1 MLIFFFS
8 ISDDLQKV
16 DQDSFGFRLE
26 NGSFTGTIGR
36 LSDQNSDIA
45 LTGFFIKDY
54 LTPHIEFTP
63 SLYSDDLCCIVPK
76 SAKLSPLILPLAC
89 FENSVWLL
97 LFITTILCGSFWS
110 FLRLLNELYIV
121 NKTVDIFNRS
131 FKIKNGSKY
140 VQFFQIIIDC
150 FIIVLSAPLRRF
162 PKVTS
167 ERLFLS
173 SICMI
178 SLIFVSIFQSGLS
191 SVFIKPMYYKDIDT
205 LVELDNSNF
214 SIHLKHHA
222 MLDDLFLDSN
232 STMKKNLRNKLVLSP
247 RSSMSRLVYRTNEAY
262 ITRKS
267 TTKLSNEIYFLNNQ
281 LHLVK
286 ECPILYNIGFVFPKN
301 SVFKERINE
310 ILLNLLNGGFMEKWI
325 KDMYYTTTLR
335 HIKDINF
342 QYQNFKILNLSDMQL
357 PFCVLG
363 CGLII
368 SIFVLLMEKMY
379 SKY

>member
-1 MLIFFFS
+1 M
-8 ISDDLQKV
+8 
-16 DQDSFGFRLE
+16 
-26 NGSFTGTIGR
+26 
-36 LSDQNSDIA
+36 
-45 LTGFFIKDY
+45 
-54 LTPHIEFTP
+54 
-63 SLYSDDLCCIVPK
+63 
-76 SAKLSPLILPLAC
+76 ILPLAC

-97 LFITTILCGSFWS
+97 LFITTILCGCFWS
-110 FLRLLNELYIV
+110 FLRLLNESF
-121 NKTVDIFNRS
+121 KTVDIFNRS
-131 FKIKNGSKY
+131 FKIKNGSKFIQI
-140 VQFFQIIIDC
+140 VQIIIDC

-162 PKVTS
+162 PRVTS

-214 SIHLKHHA
+214 SIHLKHQA
-222 MLDDLFLDSN
+222 MLDDLFLDPN
-232 STMKKNLRNKLVLSP
+232 STMKKSLRNKLVLSP
-247 RSSMSRLVYRTNEAY
+247 RSSMSRLVYRNHEAY

-325 KDMYYTTTLR
+325 KDMYYTTTLH
-335 HIKDINF
+335 HIKELNF
-342 QYQNFKILNLSDMQL
+342 QYRNFKILNLIDMQL

-363 CGLII
+363 CGLVIAF
-368 SIFVLLMEKMY
+368 FVLLIENFY
-379 SKY
+379 SKCIFRG